1 MFAEQFNV
9 QGDEGSSVTDPRYL
23 LEWATEQ
30 FEGSI
35 ALATS
40 LGNQT
45 LVIIDMLYRMNR
57 RIPVFCLDTGLLFDE
72 TYELWREVE
81 QKYELKIEGL
91 RSPLTLSDQSTLFG
105 DSLWNTQPDECCKL
119 RKVLPLRQ
127 RIQGLGAWVT
137 GLRRTPGSPTRDHV
151 RGVEWD
157 AVNGLFKVNPLW
169 AWSPDDVVTYMQ
181 ANQVPSNALLT
192 QGYRSIGCA
201 PCTSPCTGGD
211 ERSGRWSGQSKT
223 ECGLHFMNSKK

>member
-9 QGDEGSSVTDPRYL
+9 NGNETSSVTDPRYL
-23 LEWATEQ
+23 LEWATQQ
-30 FEGSI
+30 FDGSI

-57 RIPVFCLDTGLLFDE
+57 RVPVFCLDTGLLFDE
-72 TYELWREVE
+72 TYDLWREVE
-81 QKYELKIEGL
+81 QKYEVKIEGL
-91 RSPLTLSDQSTLFG
+91 RSPLSLSDQSTLFG
-105 DSLWNTQPDECCKL
+105 DSLWSTSPDECCKI

-137 GLRRTPGSPTRDHV
+137 GLRRTPGSPTRDQV

-157 AVNGLFKVNPLW
+157 AVNGLFKINPLW
-169 AWSPDDVVTYMQ
+169 AWSPNDVATYMR
-181 ANQVPSNALLT
+181 ANQVPSNTLLT

-201 PCTSPCTGGD
+201 PCTSPCTGED

-223 ECGLHFMNSKK
+223 ECGLHFLNTKK

>member
-1 MFAEQFNV
+1 M
-9 QGDEGSSVTDPRYL
+9 TDPRYL
-23 LEWATEQ
+23 LEWSTQQ
-30 FEGSI
+30 FEGAI

-45 LVIIDMLYRMNR
+45 LVIIDMLHRMNR
-57 RIPVFCLDTGLLFDE
+57 RVPVFCIDTGLLFDE

-91 RSPLTLSDQSTLFG
+91 RSPLSLSDQSRLLG
-105 DSLWNTQPDECCKL
+105 ESLWRTKPDACCKI

-127 RIQGLGAWVT
+127 RLQGLGAWVT
-137 GLRRTPGSPTRDHV
+137 GLRRTPGSTTRDGV

-169 AWSPDDVVTYMQ
+169 AWTPDDVANYMQ
-181 ANQVPSNALLT
+181 VNQIPSNALLN

-201 PCTSPCTGGD
+201 PCTTPCIGDD
-211 ERSGRWSGQSKT
+211 ERGGRWSGHNKT
-223 ECGLHFMNSKK
+223 ECGLHFTNS